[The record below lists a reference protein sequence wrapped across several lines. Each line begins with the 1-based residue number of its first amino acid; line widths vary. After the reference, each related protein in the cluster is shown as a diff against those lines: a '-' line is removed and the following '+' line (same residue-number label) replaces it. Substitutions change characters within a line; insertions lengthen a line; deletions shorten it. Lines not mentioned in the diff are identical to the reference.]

1 MLKKM
6 WIIFIN
12 CFTISMTANS
22 GYAMFGVMKN
32 RFAGKYGWVTEE
44 EMEDYLALAQSSP
57 GPVAVN
63 SAVQVGQH
71 VAGLPGVFSAV
82 MGIILPPFLIML
94 LVTYFYTFVST
105 NPYVRLFI
113 DGMQAG
119 VCAMLLDIMLGLF
132 KTVAKRNHIVYYL
145 LIVIS
150 FLYVRLTKYSIFYL
164 AVFCVIVA
172 IVKAMM
178 SGKGV
183 RNHD

>member
-71 VAGLPGVFSAV
+71 VAGLPGAFSAV

-105 NPYVRLFI
+105 NP
-113 DGMQAG
+113 
-119 VCAMLLDIMLGLF
+119 
-132 KTVAKRNHIVYYL
+132 
-145 LIVIS
+145 
-150 FLYVRLTKYSIFYL
+150 
-164 AVFCVIVA
+164 
-172 IVKAMM
+172 
-178 SGKGV
+178 
-183 RNHD
+183 

>member
-1 MLKKM
+1 MLKKL
-6 WIIFIN
+6 WIIFFN

-32 RFAGKYGWVTEE
+32 RFVGKYGWVTDE

-71 VAGLPGVFSAV
+71 VAGVPGALAAV

-94 LVTYFYTFVST
+94 LVTLFYTFVST
-105 NPYVRLFI
+105 NEYVRIFI
-113 DGMQAG
+113 NGMQAG

-132 KTVAKRNHIVYYL
+132 KTVVKRNHIVYYL

-150 FLYVRLTKYSIFYL
+150 FLYVRYTKYSIFYL
-164 AVFCVIVA
+164 AVFCVLVA
-172 IVKAMM
+172 IVKALLT
-178 SGKGV
+178 KKEAK
-183 RNHD
+183 